1 MNPEQQIFTDIRRVM
16 VNLFGQDKVY
26 DYIPPEGT
34 PFPFIRVGEVFK
46 QNRRIHKQD
55 LDGDMQVSLHFW
67 HDSTRQRGTFTK
79 MMYDA
84 EVALIGE
91 YGVRG
96 EDINS
101 RVVEDNTTAVTLLH
115 GILEINIKRYKN

>member
-16 VNLFGQDKVY
+16 VNLFGQEKVY

-34 PFPFIRVGEVFK
+34 PYPFIRVGEVFK
-46 QNRRIHKQD
+46 QNRRIHKLD

-67 HDSTRQRGTFTK
+67 HDSTRKRSTLTK

-84 EVALIGE
+84 EEALIGAFSD
-91 YGVRG
+91 RG
-96 EDINS
+96 EANN
-101 RVVEDNTTAVTLLH
+101 R
-115 GILEINIKRYKN
+115 